1 MKPLFSNVRSRLPA
15 CAAAA
20 VLAASAAAALAEP
33 VTYAVDAAHTRVWWE
48 ARHFGTSTQRGRF
61 DDVAGN
67 IVLDREGA
75 RGEVSFTIATGSVSS
90 GVPALDRMLKGNGF
104 LAAEAYPSAY
114 FVASRL
120 RFDGERLSGLR
131 GEFTMRGVS
140 RPLELRSTRFAC
152 RRDAML
158 QRDVCGGDFEGELL
172 SSDYGSTFG
181 LPFVGD
187 KVRLLVSIEAI
198 RIPGATRAN

>member
-1 MKPLFSNVRSRLPA
+1 MKSTLSLVRSRLSA
-15 CAAAA
+15 CAAGVA
-20 VLAASAAAALAEP
+20 LAASAGAALAEP

-75 RGEVSFTIATGSVSS
+75 RGEVSFTIATGSVTS

-104 LAAEAYPSAY
+104 LAADAHPSAY
-114 FVASRL
+114 FIANRL
-120 RFDGERLSGLR
+120 HFDGERLAGVR
-131 GEFTMRGVS
+131 GEFTLRGVS
-140 RPLELRSTRFAC
+140 RPLELRSTRFTC
-152 RRDAML
+152 QRDAML
-158 QRDVCGGDFEGELL
+158 QREVCGGDFEGELL
-172 SSDYGSTFG
+172 RSDYGSTFG

-187 KVRLLVSIEAI
+187 KVRLLVSIEGI
-198 RIPGATRAN
+198 RQ